1 MKKLMFILA
10 TAAAVGVQAASLDW
24 SIGAQAFNDQAAS
37 GDFTKTVYLLQVNTT
52 EGSSY
57 QNLIA
62 ALSGGT
68 LEGGIAGFD
77 ASDWSAIVGSATS
90 YSGTRMS
97 RSYGKTSGTATVSSV
112 GEASY
117 RYLVFDTQGGNDYY
131 MLSGTQTG
139 LSYSSSPDDGSPA
152 AFKASDAGSWTK
164 YVPESGGAPEP
175 TSGLLLLVGGSLLA
189 LRRRRA

>member
-24 SIGAQAFNDQAAS
+24 SIGPKGFNDQAGS

-52 EGSSY
+52 EDSNY

-77 ASDWSAIVGSATS
+77 ASDWSAIVGEATS
-90 YSGTRMS
+90 YSGSRMS
-97 RSYGKTSGTATVSSV
+97 KSYGKTSGTATVSSV

-117 RYLVFDTQGGNDYY
+117 RYLVFDGDYY

-139 LSYSSSPDDGSPA
+139 MSYTSSPDDGSPA
-152 AFKASDAGSWTK
+152 AFLAADAGSWTK
-164 YVPESGGAPEP
+164 YVPESGGGGTPEP

>member
-1 MKKLMFILA
+1 MKKLMFMLA
-10 TAAAVGVQAASLDW
+10 VATVFGVQAASIDW
-24 SIGAQAFNDQAAS
+24 SIPAKGFNDQAGS
-37 GDFTKTVYLLQVNTT
+37 GDFTKTVYLLQVNTA
-52 EGSSY
+52 EGSNY
-57 QNLIA
+57 QNLMA

-77 ASDWSAIVGSATS
+77 ASDWSAIVGEATS

-97 RSYGKTSGTATVSSV
+97 KSYGKTTGTATVSAV

-117 RYLVFDTQGGNDYY
+117 RYLVFDGEYY

-139 LSYSSSPDDGSPA
+139 LSYSSSPDDGLPA
-152 AFKASDAGSWTK
+152 AFQTTDAGSWTK
-164 YVPESGGAPEP
+164 YVPESGGGGTPEP

>member
-10 TAAAVGVQAASLDW
+10 IASAIVAQAASVDW
-24 SIGAQAFNDQAAS
+24 SIPAKGFNDQAES

-52 EGSSY
+52 EGSNY

-90 YSGTRMS
+90 YTGTRMS
-97 RSYGKTSGTATVSSV
+97 KSYGKTTGTATVSSV

-117 RYLVFDTQGGNDYY
+117 RYLVFDGEYY
-131 MLSGTQTG
+131 MLSGAQTG
-139 LSYSSSPDDGSPA
+139 VSYTSSPDDGDPVG
-152 AFKASDAGSWTK
+152 FQASDAGSWTK
-164 YVPESGGAPEP
+164 YVPDSGGGGAPEP